1 VRALDAAAQL
11 AADANAA
18 AAALENLRRLLTQRL
33 PDDAAARAG
42 ATAVAA
48 ATATPPHLPD
58 RTRRSAHE
66 PVSMGATASLPP
78 MSIASSLPL
87 PVPQSAE
94 RGPLDV
100 RGFLAGIAL
109 SWAIG
114 VMLYLFM
121 IAG

>member
-1 VRALDAAAQL
+1 M
-11 AADANAA
+11 
-18 AAALENLRRLLTQRL
+18 
-33 PDDAAARAG
+33 G
-42 ATAVAA
+42 A
-48 ATATPPHLPD
+48 ATPLPA
-58 RTRRSAHE
+58 RPIR
-66 PVSMGATASLPP
+66 
-78 MSIASSLPL
+78 SSLPL
-87 PVPQSAE
+87 PVLQLPE